1 MGDSCRKKGG
11 KKRREKGSVG
21 GGRERERKSSR
32 ERERERKREKEGE
45 GEREGDVLLF
55 RFSASLWKELEC
67 GEPPDTKP
75 AS

>member
-11 KKRREKGSVG
+11 RIRREKGRKG
-21 GGRERERKSSR
+21 ARERER
-32 ERERERKREKEGE
+32 
-45 GEREGDVLLF
+45 EREGDVLLF